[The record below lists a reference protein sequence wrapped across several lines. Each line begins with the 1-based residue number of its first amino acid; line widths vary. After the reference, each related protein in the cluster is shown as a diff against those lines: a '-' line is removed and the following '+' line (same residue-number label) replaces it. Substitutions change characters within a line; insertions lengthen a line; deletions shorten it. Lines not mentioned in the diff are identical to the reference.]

1 MNMQDMKLLQKFS
14 SILIIVTI
22 NIVIYNPKKYIWKT
36 K

>member
-1 MNMQDMKLLQKFS
+1 MQDMKLLQKFS

-22 NIVIYNPKKYIWKT
+22 NIVIYNPQKCTWKT